1 MGKSLDKKHE
11 LGKGISQ
18 RPDGRYHARAIV
30 KGNRIELYN
39 KDLKQLR
46 KDFELAKAAALQ
58 DNIIEEKDI
67 KFIEYFDSWF
77 DTYKKHK
84 LKSVI
89 SQNAYYRRVKNTYCT
104 LLENINLKD
113 ITHEKIQAATNELS
127 ERKYTP
133 RTIKEALSA
142 VRECLDIA
150 VINKKIDYNPVI
162 RINIKEENEAML
174 ERRVLDNWEIPLFIE
189 EAKRDWYYEA
199 YMILLNSG
207 MRIGEFSALT
217 WDCIDFQKKEIRIN
231 KSMSFGYVEGKKIEI
246 VTSPKTRAAYRTI
259 PFFDGVEEWFKSWK
273 QKQDELKEKL
283 GDRWRAR
290 KELGDL
296 VFTTS
301 LGSPASRYAISH
313 SLAKI
318 EKNMQLKEDFNA
330 KLENRESRK
339 IEHLHPHCL
348 RHSFCTLCFERGMNP
363 SVIQALMGH
372 SDFAVTTSYLHVL
385 NDKRKEEVAKVGS
398 LLN

>member
-1 MGKSLDKKHE
+1 MGKSLDGKRD
-11 LGKGISQ
+11 LGRGVSQ
-18 RPDGRYHARAIV
+18 RADGRYHARAIV
-30 KGNRIELYN
+30 RGKRIEIYN

-46 KDFELAKAAALQ
+46 KDFDLAKAAALQ
-58 DNIIEEKDI
+58 SNIIEEKDI
-67 KFIEYFDSWF
+67 KFTEYFDSWF
-77 DTYKKHK
+77 ESYKKHR

-89 SQNAYYRRVKNTYCT
+89 SQNAYYRRVKNTYCS
-104 LLENINLKD
+104 LLGEVNLKD

-133 RTIKEALSA
+133 RTIREALSA

-150 VINKKIDYNPVI
+150 VINKKIDYNPII
-162 RINIKEENEAML
+162 RINIKEKNEAML

-217 WDCIDFQKKEIRIN
+217 WDCVDFQKKEIRIN

-259 PFFDGVEEWFKSWK
+259 PFFDGVEEWFKSWE

-290 KELGDL
+290 PELGDI
-296 VFTTS
+296 VFCTS
-301 LGSPASRYAISH
+301 LGSPASRYAVSH

-330 KLENRESRK
+330 RLENREPRK

-348 RHSFCTLCFERGMNP
+348 RHSFCTLCFQRGINP

-385 NDKRKEEVAKVGS
+385 DDKRKEEVAKVGS